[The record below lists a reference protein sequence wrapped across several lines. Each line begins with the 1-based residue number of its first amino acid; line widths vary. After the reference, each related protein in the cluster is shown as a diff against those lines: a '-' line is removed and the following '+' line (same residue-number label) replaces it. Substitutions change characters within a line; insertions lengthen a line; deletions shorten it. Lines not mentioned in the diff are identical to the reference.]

1 MALTK
6 ISTAMISQSAAAVDL
21 NVDAGTFYVDTTNNR
36 VGVGGKTDPDTP
48 LQECSL
54 NLLAGCPQ
62 SRHRSLSVQH
72 PRRFHRCRHRVRNQP
87 ASRFSQH
94 ERRHHRSFRHPLL
107 W

>member
-48 LQECSL
+48 LQ
-54 NLLAGCPQ
+54 
-62 SRHRSLSVQH
+62 
-72 PRRFHRCRHRVRNQP
+72 
-87 ASRFSQH
+87 
-94 ERRHHRSFRHPLL
+94 
-107 W
+107 